1 MVTAKKEEVKKGA
14 AAKQATLK
22 SVFIEDFYSAA
33 LRHDVKLEIIL
44 PPWYDETPQFDFPVL
59 FLNDGQSL
67 AKLKMKDALMQA
79 YLTQSIPPLMVV
91 GIHAHNRMQEYGV
104 SGMPDFKKR
113 GAKADK
119 YSRFVVH
126 ELLPL
131 IRKNFRVKTDPAS
144 NAFAGFSLGG
154 LSAFDIAWNYPHI
167 FGKAGAFSGA
177 FWWRNKGYDQGY
189 DNAYDRIM
197 HKIVRS
203 TDSKSNQQ
211 FWFQCGTE
219 DEKADRN
226 NNGIIDA
233 IEDTLD
239 LIHEL
244 ETLGFERNKDVAY
257 FEVEGGKH
265 DEETWSNA
273 MPEFLKWMFG
283 I

>member
-1 MVTAKKEEVKKGA
+1 
-14 AAKQATLK
+14 
-22 SVFIEDFYSAA
+22 
-33 LRHDVKLEIIL
+33 
-44 PPWYDETPQFDFPVL
+44 
-59 FLNDGQSL
+59 
-67 AKLKMKDALMQA
+67 
-79 YLTQSIPPLMVV
+79 
-91 GIHAHNRMQEYGV
+91 
-104 SGMPDFKKR
+104 
-113 GAKADK
+113 
-119 YSRFVVH
+119 
-126 ELLPL
+126 
-131 IRKNFRVKTDPAS
+131 
-144 NAFAGFSLGG
+144 
-154 LSAFDIAWNYPHI
+154 
-167 FGKAGAFSGA
+167 
-177 FWWRNKGYDQGY
+177 
-189 DNAYDRIM
+189 M

-239 LIHEL
+239 LIQEL